1 MRRLI
6 SISVNYMLGKR
17 IPVRRKKYLAT
28 IPGSLLVVETST
40 HRIRRLYPSI
50 QPWTQKPKGPVT
62 LSLSLLCCF
71 IKLFHHMFIFNLHC
85 QLVLRTFR

>member
-50 QPWTQKPKGPVT
+50 QPWTQKPKVT
-62 LSLSLLCCF
+62 LSLSLLCYYSL
-71 IKLFHHMFIFNLHC
+71 LFYYIISPYVYL
-85 QLVLRTFR
+85 